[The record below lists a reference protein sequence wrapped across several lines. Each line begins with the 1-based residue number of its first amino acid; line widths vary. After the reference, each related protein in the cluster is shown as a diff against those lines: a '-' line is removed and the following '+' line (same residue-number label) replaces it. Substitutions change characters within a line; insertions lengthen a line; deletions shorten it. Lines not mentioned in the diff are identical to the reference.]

1 MSSQR
6 IITVLPTKLVV
17 LLSYNFLLHLRKKE
31 SMGMCFPSLEDL
43 SFFLGVGMKV
53 EHGRS
58 ASLPNMEQEDNGDQ
72 VNVTSSSSHL

>member
-1 MSSQR
+1 
-6 IITVLPTKLVV
+6 
-17 LLSYNFLLHLRKKE
+17 
-31 SMGMCFPSLEDL
+31 MGMCFPSLEDL
-43 SFFLGVGMKV
+43 SFFLGVGMEV